1 MCKKY
6 YFPIVSQWTMPPKN
20 FLSIG
25 QYALTVNA
33 VSEFLENDQI
43 AFRVGYLPLST
54 HTPLYVVV

>member
-33 VSEFLENDQI
+33 VSDFLVNDQI
-43 AFRVGYLPLST
+43 AFWVG
-54 HTPLYVVV
+54 